1 MKDDSAPIRT
11 GELIEVFGSKLVAGG
26 DCLARL
32 DGFPLFVGG
41 LYPGDRALVEVTE
54 VRKGFGRG
62 RVERLIVASEWR
74 RAAPCPIA
82 DECGGCDW
90 TSLRLDRQLASK
102 REILHDSLLRVGK
115 LRAEDIPPIRL
126 HPSPLNYRL
135 RSRLQVSDSPD
146 PELGFFAART
156 NRVIPLSPECEVVG
170 PGVLENLQDLRETLA
185 TPGTASITTFE
196 NGEQFAAT
204 VRDSGE
210 PEPEG
215 VAVSFEV
222 RGFEYRL
229 STDSFFQVNRHLLGT
244 MIDLV
249 RSHAAGVAQKRAA
262 LDLYAGVGFFTV
274 ALAPLFETVTGV
286 ESSPVSFRWGVENT
300 AGFPNTRMVRRDVS
314 KFLSARPR
322 ADFVMLDPPRAGLH
336 ADASDDLARTGAKSI
351 CYLSCD
357 PVTFSRDASRL
368 GRRGWVL
375 RSLDLLDLFPNTH
388 HIETLSSFER
398 ER

>member
-1 MKDDSAPIRT
+1 MKDDAGPVRH
-11 GELIEVFGSKLVAGG
+11 GELIEVTGSKLVAGG
-26 DCLARL
+26 DCLARV

-54 VRKGFGRG
+54 VRKGFGRARIDQLLEPSG
-62 RVERLIVASEWR
+62 WR
-74 RAAPCPIA
+74 RASPCPIA

-90 TSLRLDRQLASK
+90 TSLRLDRQLESK
-102 REILHDSLLRVGK
+102 KEILHDSLLRVGK
-115 LRAEDIPPIRL
+115 LREVDIPPIRL

-135 RSRLQVSDSPD
+135 RSRLQVSDGASPQ
-146 PELGFFAART
+146 LGFFAPRT
-156 NRVIPLSPECEVVG
+156 NRVVPLVPECEVVG
-170 PGVLENLQDLRETLA
+170 PGVIEHLEDLRALA
-185 TPGTASITTFE
+185 TEAAASITTFE
-196 NGEQFAAT
+196 DRDQFAASAKDQQHPDPDGVE
-204 VRDSGE
+204 VRY
-210 PEPEG
+210 
-215 VAVSFEV
+215 EV

-229 STDSFFQVNRHLLGT
+229 SIDSFFQVNRHLLGT

-249 RSHAAGVAQKRAA
+249 RALALKSADRRTA

-274 ALAPLFETVTGV
+274 ALAPLFGSLIGV
-286 ESSPVSFRWGVENT
+286 ESSPVSWRWGVVNT
-300 AGFPNTRMVRRDVS
+300 KQFSNVRMVRRDVA
-314 KFLSARPR
+314 KFLSSRTQ

-336 ADASDDLARTGAKSI
+336 ADASDDLLRTGARSI